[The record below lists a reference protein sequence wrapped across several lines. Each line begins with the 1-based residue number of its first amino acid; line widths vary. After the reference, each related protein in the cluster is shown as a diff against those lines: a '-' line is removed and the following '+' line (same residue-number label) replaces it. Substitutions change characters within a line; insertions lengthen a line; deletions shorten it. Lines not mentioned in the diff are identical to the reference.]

1 MNGRRPNTATVPGLV
16 SPLLTWET
24 IESYNIGLDWGLLSN
39 RLTGSF
45 EYYVRNTKNMIGNA
59 PELPAILGT
68 AVPVTNNTDLRTKG
82 WEFSIGWNDLLGN
95 GFSYGAKFNLSDARS
110 FITRYPNNPTKSI
123 STYIEGREINEIW
136 GYVTK
141 GLARTDAQM
150 TEQSSEF
157 AERRSG
163 CIGFR
168 LAGWRYYV
176 CRYRWRRKDF

>member
-1 MNGRRPNTATVPGLV
+1 MMNGRRPNTATVPGLV

-141 GLARTDAQM
+141 DWLEQM
-150 TEQSSEF
+150 L
-157 AERRSG
+157 R
-163 CIGFR
+163 
-168 LAGWRYYV
+168 
-176 CRYRWRRKDF
+176 

>member
-68 AVPVTNNTDLRTKG
+68 AVPVTNNTDLRTK
-82 WEFSIGWNDLLGN
+82 DGN
-95 GFSYGAKFNLSDARS
+95 FLSDGMTCLEMALAMELSLIFRMPVHLLQDIRTTQLS
-110 FITRYPNNPTKSI
+110 LSLLTLKDGKSM
-123 STYIEGREINEIW
+123 
-136 GYVTK
+136 K
-141 GLARTDAQM
+141 
-150 TEQSSEF
+150 
-157 AERRSG
+157 SG
-163 CIGFR
+163 
-168 LAGWRYYV
+168 
-176 CRYRWRRKDF
+176 DM